1 MHRARFLR
9 EVEVAR
15 YELRFNE
22 QLSYRVPSTEG
33 HDDYLM
39 SMALLCHA
47 ASQAPT
53 PPESAAIP
61 PYTPESIRE
70 RPHWSDVHWQITTLE
85 VNL

>member
-47 ASQAPT
+47 ASQAPA
-53 PPESAAIP
+53 PPESAVIP
-61 PYTPESIRE
+61 PYTPEGLKHE
-70 RPHWSDVHWQITTLE
+70 RSHWSDVY
-85 VNL
+85 